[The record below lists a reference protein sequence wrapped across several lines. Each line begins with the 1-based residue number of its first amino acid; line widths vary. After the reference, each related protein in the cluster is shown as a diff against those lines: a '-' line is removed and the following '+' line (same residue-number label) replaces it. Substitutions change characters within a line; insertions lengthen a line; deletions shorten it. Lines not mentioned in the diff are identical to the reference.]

1 MVQLAA
7 GSYPGG
13 TISDDPSKAGAL
25 GRVVMAPAPGAAVT
39 VADELRVSARH
50 LELRDMVLANGW
62 QTEAGASDVL
72 MRNLDTKHL
81 FINSSQQVSVIGG
94 RVGPGQDYH
103 PQIQSST
110 TTPPRDILVDGVTFH
125 DWSASNS
132 SVHTECLQ
140 IGSGE
145 RITVRNSRFINC
157 HATGNM
163 HITHY
168 GDAPRTRDVT
178 IENNFFSSTVN
189 GFYAV
194 QAYAVANLLIRNNSA
209 TQGILV
215 MPFPGDSV
223 GANNVRL
230 VANLAPMASY
240 ECIAGVTYRSNVWY
254 RSGAGAAAKCH
265 SSDTAL
271 SGTANPGFVNPG
283 ALDLHLTASSPALG
297 RGAATE
303 AAVTDIDGE
312 PRSTASDAGADER

>member
-1 MVQLAA
+1 MPDLAFAASLISPGSSVNMPWRALGLAMQSNAPISSAARVVAAPGAVVQLAG

-13 TISDDPSKAGAL
+13 TIGYDPAKAGAG
-25 GRVVMAPAPGAAVT
+25 GRVVAVRAPGQAVT
-39 VADELRVSARH
+39 IADGLRIDAQH
-50 LELRDMVLANGW
+50 LGLRDMALAGGW
-62 QTEAGASDVL
+62 QTEAGAVDVV
-72 MRNLDTKHL
+72 MRNLDSRHL

-140 IGSGE
+140 IGSGD

-168 GDAPRTRDVT
+168 GDAPRTRNVT

-189 GFYAV
+189 GFYAL
-194 QAYAVANLLIRNNSA
+194 QAYAVSNLLIRNNSA

-240 ECIAGVTYRSNVWY
+240 EC
-254 RSGAGAAAKCH
+254 GARI
-265 SSDTAL
+265 T
-271 SGTANPGFVNPG
+271 
-283 ALDLHLTASSPALG
+283 PAP
-297 RGAATE
+297 
-303 AAVTDIDGE
+303 IHI
-312 PRSTASDAGADER
+312 